1 MTTCYI
7 NGNYKDI
14 LKSKV
19 SITDRGFQ
27 FSDGIYEVIAVY
39 ENRFVDIDLHLN
51 RLFKSLN
58 KLKIKINLKINQI
71 ENISKKIKKLNNLSN
86 GIIYIQITRG
96 DQHPRDHKFPKG
108 LKPNIIIYSIPKDFI
123 KINSK
128 AKRGVTT
135 SLYPDI
141 RWLRSDIKS
150 ISLLGNSMAANH
162 AKEKNNHEAI
172 LYDEKNYITE
182 GNSSSIWI
190 IKKDKCITHPLNYR
204 ILKGCTRHK
213 LISIVKKKKLRFE
226 EKKFSIKAL
235 LSADEVFMTS
245 ATNFVMPI
253 IKVDKHKIS
262 NGKPGQITLH
272 LRDEFINQI

>member
-51 RLFKSLN
+51 RLIKSLN
-58 KLKIKINLKINQI
+58 KLKIKINLKVNQI

-108 LKPNIIIYSIPKDFI
+108 LKPNIIIYSIPKDFK

-262 NGKPGQITLH
+262 DGKPGQITLH

>member
-7 NGNYKDI
+7 NGKYKDI

-27 FSDGIYEVIAVY
+27 FSDGVYEVISVY

-51 RLFKSLN
+51 RLIKSLN
-58 KLKIKINLKINQI
+58 KLKIKIILKVHQI

-108 LKPNIIIYSIPKDFI
+108 LKPNIIIYSIPKDFK

-162 AKEKNNHEAI
+162 AKEKKNHEAI

-190 IKKDKCITHPLNYR
+190 IKNNKCITHPLNYR

-213 LISIVKKKKLRFE
+213 LISIVKKKKLKFE
-226 EKKFSIKAL
+226 EKKFSIKTL

-262 NGKPGQITLH
+262 DGKPGQITLH

>member
-51 RLFKSLN
+51 RLIKSLN
-58 KLKIKINLKINQI
+58 KLKIKINLKVNQI

-108 LKPNIIIYSIPKDFI
+108 LKPNIIIYSIPKDFK
-123 KINSK
+123 KIISK
-128 AKRGVTT
+128 AKKGVTT

-162 AKEKNNHEAI
+162 AKEKKNHEAI

-190 IKKDKCITHPLNYR
+190 IKNNKCITHPLNYR

-213 LISIVKKKKLRFE
+213 LISIVKRKKLKFE

-235 LSADEVFMTS
+235 LNADEVFMTS

-262 NGKPGQITLH
+262 DGKPGQITLH

>member
-1 MTTCYI
+1 MATCYI

-51 RLFKSLN
+51 RLIKSLN
-58 KLKIKINLKINQI
+58 KLKIKIDLKVKQI

-108 LKPNIIIYSIPKDFI
+108 LKPNIIIYSIPKDF
-123 KINSK
+123 KNINSK

-162 AKEKNNHEAI
+162 AKEKKNHEAI

-190 IKKDKCITHPLNYR
+190 IKNNKCITHPLNYR

-213 LISIVKKKKLRFE
+213 LISIVKRKKLKFE

-262 NGKPGQITLH
+262 DGKPGQITLH

>member
-7 NGNYKDI
+7 NGKYKDI

-27 FSDGIYEVIAVY
+27 FSDGVYEVIAVY
-39 ENRFVDIDLHLN
+39 KNKFVDIDLHLN
-51 RLFKSLN
+51 RLIKSLN
-58 KLKIKINLKINQI
+58 KLKIKINLKVNQI
-71 ENISKKIKKLNNLSN
+71 ENISKKIKKFNNLSN

-96 DQHPRDHKFPKG
+96 DQHPRDHKFPRG
-108 LKPNIIIYSIPKDFI
+108 LKSNIIIYSIPKDFK

-162 AKEKNNHEAI
+162 AKEKKNHEAI

-190 IKKDKCITHPLNYR
+190 IKNNKCITHPLNYR

-213 LISIVKKKKLRFE
+213 LISIVKKKKFKFE
-226 EKKFSIKAL
+226 EKKFSIKTL

-262 NGKPGQITLH
+262 DGKPGQITLH

>member
-7 NGNYKDI
+7 NGNYRDI
-14 LKSKV
+14 LESKV

-51 RLFKSLN
+51 RLIKSLN
-58 KLKIKINLKINQI
+58 KLKIKINLKVKQI

-108 LKPNIIIYSIPKDFI
+108 LKPNIIIYSIPKDFK

-162 AKEKNNHEAI
+162 AKEKKNHEAI

-190 IKKDKCITHPLNYR
+190 IKNNKCITHPLNYR

-213 LISIVKKKKLRFE
+213 LISIVRRKKLKFE

-262 NGKPGQITLH
+262 DGKPGQITLH

>member
-51 RLFKSLN
+51 RLIKSLN
-58 KLKIKINLKINQI
+58 KLKIKINLKVNQI

>member
-7 NGNYKDI
+7 NGKYKDI

-27 FSDGIYEVIAVY
+27 FSDGVYEVIAVY

-51 RLFKSLN
+51 RLIKSLN
-58 KLKIKINLKINQI
+58 KLKIKINLKVNQI
-71 ENISKKIKKLNNLSN
+71 ENISKKIIKLNSLSN

-96 DQHPRDHKFPKG
+96 DQHPRDHKFPKR
-108 LKPNIIIYSIPKDFI
+108 LKPNIIIYSIPKDFK

-162 AKEKNNHEAI
+162 AKENKNHEAI

-190 IKKDKCITHPLNYR
+190 IKNNKCITHPLNYR

-213 LISIVKKKKLRFE
+213 LISIVKKKKLKFE
-226 EKKFSIKAL
+226 EKKFSIKTL

-262 NGKPGQITLH
+262 DGKPGQITLH

>member
-7 NGNYKDI
+7 NGTYQSL

-27 FSDGIYEVIAVY
+27 FSDGVYEVIAVY
-39 ENRFVDIDLHLN
+39 ENKFVDINLHLS
-51 RLFKSLN
+51 RLMTSLK
-58 KLKIKINLKINQI
+58 KLNIKIDLKINQI
-71 ENISKKIKKLNNLSN
+71 EKISEKIKKLNHLSN
-86 GIIYIQITRG
+86 GIIYLQITRG
-96 DQHPRDHKFPKG
+96 NQHPRDHKYPNN
-108 LKPNIIIYSIPKDFI
+108 LKPNIIIYSIPKDFQ
-123 KINSK
+123 KISNL
-128 AKRGVTT
+128 AKKGVTT

-150 ISLLGNSMAANH
+150 ISLLGNSLAANY
-162 AKEKNNHEAI
+162 AKDKKNHEAI
-172 LYDEKNYITE
+172 LYDSNNFITE

-190 IKKDKCITHPLNYR
+190 IKKDKCITHPLGYR

-213 LISIVKKKKLRFE
+213 LIGIIKRAKLKFE
-226 EKKFSIKAL
+226 ENKFSIKSL

-253 IKVDKHKIS
+253 VKVDKHRIS
-262 NGKPGQITLH
+262 NGVPGQISLH
-272 LRDEFINQI
+272 LREEFIKQV

>member
-7 NGNYKDI
+7 NGNYRDI
-14 LKSKV
+14 LESKV

-39 ENRFVDIDLHLN
+39 KNRFVDIDLHLN
-51 RLFKSLN
+51 RLIKSLN
-58 KLKIKINLKINQI
+58 KLKIKINLKVNQI

-108 LKPNIIIYSIPKDFI
+108 LKPNIIIYSIPKDFK

-128 AKRGVTT
+128 AERGVTT

-162 AKEKNNHEAI
+162 ANEKKNHEAI

-190 IKKDKCITHPLNYR
+190 IKNNKCITHPLNYR

-213 LISIVKKKKLRFE
+213 LISIVKRKKLKFE
-226 EKKFSIKAL
+226 EKKFSIKTL

-262 NGKPGQITLH
+262 DGKPGQITLH

>member
-7 NGNYKDI
+7 NGKYKDI

-27 FSDGIYEVIAVY
+27 FSDGVYEVISVY

-51 RLFKSLN
+51 RLIKSLN
-58 KLKIKINLKINQI
+58 KLKIKIILKVHQI

-96 DQHPRDHKFPKG
+96 DQHPRDHKFPRG
-108 LKPNIIIYSIPKDFI
+108 LKPNIIIYSIPKDFK

>member
-51 RLFKSLN
+51 RLIKSLN
-58 KLKIKINLKINQI
+58 KLKIKINLKVKQI

-96 DQHPRDHKFPKG
+96 DQHPRDHKFPKV
-108 LKPNIIIYSIPKDFI
+108 LKPNIIIYSIPKDFK

-162 AKEKNNHEAI
+162 AKEKKNHEAI

-190 IKKDKCITHPLNYR
+190 IKNNKCITHPLNYR

-213 LISIVKKKKLRFE
+213 LISIVKRKKLKFE
-226 EKKFSIKAL
+226 EKKFSIKTL

-262 NGKPGQITLH
+262 DGKPGQITLH

>member
-51 RLFKSLN
+51 RLIKSLN
-58 KLKIKINLKINQI
+58 KLKIKINLKVNQI

-108 LKPNIIIYSIPKDFI
+108 LKPNIIIYSIPKDFK

-162 AKEKNNHEAI
+162 AKEKKNHEAI

-190 IKKDKCITHPLNYR
+190 IKNNKCITHPLNYR

-213 LISIVKKKKLRFE
+213 LISIVKKK
-226 EKKFSIKAL
+226 
-235 LSADEVFMTS
+235 
-245 ATNFVMPI
+245 N
-253 IKVDKHKIS
+253 
-262 NGKPGQITLH
+262 
-272 LRDEFINQI
+272 

>member
-7 NGNYKDI
+7 NGYYRDI
-14 LKSKV
+14 LESKV

-51 RLFKSLN
+51 RLIKSLN
-58 KLKIKINLKINQI
+58 KLKIKINLKVKQI

-108 LKPNIIIYSIPKDFI
+108 LKPNIIIYSIPKDFK

-150 ISLLGNSMAANH
+150 ISLLANSMAANH
-162 AKEKNNHEAI
+162 AKEKKNHEAI

-190 IKKDKCITHPLNYR
+190 IKNNKCITHPLNYR

-213 LISIVKKKKLRFE
+213 LISIVKRKKLKFE
-226 EKKFSIKAL
+226 EKKFSIQAL

-262 NGKPGQITLH
+262 DGKPGQITLH

>member
-14 LKSKV
+14 LESKV
-19 SITDRGFQ
+19 NITDRGFQ
-27 FSDGIYEVIAVY
+27 FSDGVYEVIAVY
-39 ENRFVDIDLHLN
+39 KNRFVDIDLHLN
-51 RLFKSLN
+51 RLIKSLN
-58 KLKIKINLKINQI
+58 KLKIKINLTVNQI

-108 LKPNIIIYSIPKDFI
+108 LKPNIIIYSIPKDFK

-162 AKEKNNHEAI
+162 AKEKKNHEAI

-190 IKKDKCITHPLNYR
+190 IKNNKCITHPLNYR

-213 LISIVKKKKLRFE
+213 LISIVKKKKLKFE

-262 NGKPGQITLH
+262 DGKPGQITLH

>member
-14 LKSKV
+14 LKSNV

-27 FSDGIYEVIAVY
+27 FSDGVYEVIAVY

-51 RLFKSLN
+51 RLIKSLK
-58 KLKIKINLKINQI
+58 KLKIKINLKVNQI

-96 DQHPRDHKFPKG
+96 DQHPRDHKFPRG
-108 LKPNIIIYSIPKDFI
+108 LKPNIIIYSIPKDFK

-162 AKEKNNHEAI
+162 AKEKKNHEAI

-190 IKKDKCITHPLNYR
+190 IKNNKCITHPLNYR

-262 NGKPGQITLH
+262 DGKPGQITLH

>member
-51 RLFKSLN
+51 RLIKSLN
-58 KLKIKINLKINQI
+58 KLKIKINLKVNQI
-71 ENISKKIKKLNNLSN
+71 ENISKKIKKLNNLNN

-108 LKPNIIIYSIPKDFI
+108 LKPNIIIYSIPKDFK

-162 AKEKNNHEAI
+162 AKEKKNHEAI

-190 IKKDKCITHPLNYR
+190 IKNYKCITHPLNYR

-213 LISIVKKKKLRFE
+213 LINIVKRKKLKFE
-226 EKKFSIKAL
+226 EKKFSIKTL

-262 NGKPGQITLH
+262 DGKPGQITLH

>member
-7 NGNYKDI
+7 NGTYQDI

-27 FSDGIYEVIAVY
+27 FSDGVYEVIAVY
-39 ENRFVDIDLHLN
+39 EDKFVDIDLHLK
-51 RLFKSLN
+51 RLITSLN
-58 KLKIKINLKINQI
+58 KLKIKINLKVNQI
-71 ENISKKIKKLNNLSN
+71 ENISKRLKKLNNLEN

-96 DQHPRDHKFPKG
+96 DQHPRDHKYPNS
-108 LKPNIIIYSIPKDFI
+108 LNPNIIIYCIPKDFK
-123 KINSK
+123 KINIT
-128 AKRGVTT
+128 AKNGVTT

-150 ISLLGNSMAANH
+150 ISLLGNSMAANY
-162 AKEKNNHEAI
+162 AKDKKNYEAI
-172 LYDEKNYITE
+172 LYDSKNFITE

-190 IKKDKCITHPLNYR
+190 IKKNRCITHPLDYR

-213 LISIVKKKKLRFE
+213 LIGIVKRAKLKFE
-226 EKKFSIKAL
+226 EKKFSIKSL
-235 LSADEVFMTS
+235 LNADEVFMTS

-262 NGKPGQITLH
+262 SGKPGQITLR
-272 LRDEFINQI
+272 LREEFINQI

>member
-51 RLFKSLN
+51 RLIKSLN
-58 KLKIKINLKINQI
+58 KLKIKINLKVNQI

-108 LKPNIIIYSIPKDFI
+108 LKPNIIIYSIPKDFK

-213 LISIVKKKKLRFE
+213 LINIVKKKKLKFE

-262 NGKPGQITLH
+262 DGKPGQITLH

>member
-7 NGNYKDI
+7 NGNYRDI
-14 LKSKV
+14 LESKV

-51 RLFKSLN
+51 RLIKSLN
-58 KLKIKINLKINQI
+58 KLKIKINLKVNQI

-96 DQHPRDHKFPKG
+96 DQHPRDHKFQKG
-108 LKPNIIIYSIPKDFI
+108 LKPNIIIYSIPKDFK

-128 AKRGVTT
+128 AKKGVTT

-162 AKEKNNHEAI
+162 AKEKKNHEAI

-190 IKKDKCITHPLNYR
+190 IKNNKCITHPLNYR

-213 LISIVKKKKLRFE
+213 LISIVKRKKLKFE

-262 NGKPGQITLH
+262 DGKPGQITLH

>member
-51 RLFKSLN
+51 RLIKSLN
-58 KLKIKINLKINQI
+58 KLKIKINLKVKQI

-108 LKPNIIIYSIPKDFI
+108 LKPNIIIYSIPKDF
-123 KINSK
+123 KKVNSK

-262 NGKPGQITLH
+262 DGKPGQITLH

>member
-7 NGNYKDI
+7 NGNYRDI
-14 LKSKV
+14 LESKV

-51 RLFKSLN
+51 RLIKSLN
-58 KLKIKINLKINQI
+58 KLKIKINLKVNQI
-71 ENISKKIKKLNNLSN
+71 ENISKKIKKLNNLNN

-150 ISLLGNSMAANH
+150 ISLLGNSMAANY
-162 AKEKNNHEAI
+162 AKEKKNHEAI

-262 NGKPGQITLH
+262 EGKPGQITLH

>member
-51 RLFKSLN
+51 RLIKSLN
-58 KLKIKINLKINQI
+58 KLKIKINLKVKQI

-108 LKPNIIIYSIPKDFI
+108 LKPNIIIYSIPKDFK

-162 AKEKNNHEAI
+162 AKEKKNHEAI

-190 IKKDKCITHPLNYR
+190 IKNNKCITHPLNYR

-213 LISIVKKKKLRFE
+213 LISIVKRKKLKFE

-262 NGKPGQITLH
+262 DGKPGQITLH
-272 LRDEFINQI
+272 LRDEFIKQI

>member
-51 RLFKSLN
+51 RLIKSLN
-58 KLKIKINLKINQI
+58 KLKIKINLKVNQI

-108 LKPNIIIYSIPKDFI
+108 LKPNIIIYSIPKDFK

-150 ISLLGNSMAANH
+150 ISLLGNSLAANH
-162 AKEKNNHEAI
+162 AKEKKNHEAI

-190 IKKDKCITHPLNYR
+190 IKNNKCITHPLNYR

-213 LISIVKKKKLRFE
+213 LISIVKKKKLKFE
-226 EKKFSIKAL
+226 EKKFSIKSL

-262 NGKPGQITLH
+262 DGKPGQITLH
-272 LRDEFINQI
+272 LRDEFIKQI

>member
-7 NGNYKDI
+7 NGNYRHI
-14 LKSKV
+14 LESKV

-51 RLFKSLN
+51 RLIKSLN
-58 KLKIKINLKINQI
+58 KLKIKINLKVNQI

-108 LKPNIIIYSIPKDFI
+108 LKPNIIIYSIPKDFK

-162 AKEKNNHEAI
+162 AKEKKNHEAI

-190 IKKDKCITHPLNYR
+190 IKNNKCITHPLNYR

-213 LISIVKKKKLRFE
+213 LISIVKRKKLKFE

-262 NGKPGQITLH
+262 DGKPGQITLH

>member
-7 NGNYKDI
+7 NGNYRGI
-14 LKSKV
+14 LESKV

-51 RLFKSLN
+51 RLIKSLN
-58 KLKIKINLKINQI
+58 KLKIKINLKVNQI

-108 LKPNIIIYSIPKDFI
+108 LKPNIIIYSIPKDFK

-162 AKEKNNHEAI
+162 AKEKKNHEAI

-190 IKKDKCITHPLNYR
+190 IKNNKCITHPLNYR

-213 LISIVKKKKLRFE
+213 LISIVKRKKLKFE

-262 NGKPGQITLH
+262 DGKPGQITLN

>member
-14 LKSKV
+14 FKSKV

-51 RLFKSLN
+51 RLIKSLN
-58 KLKIKINLKINQI
+58 KLKIKINLKVKQI

-108 LKPNIIIYSIPKDFI
+108 LKPNIIIYSIPKDFK

-162 AKEKNNHEAI
+162 AKEKKNHEAI

-190 IKKDKCITHPLNYR
+190 IKNNKCITHPLNYR

-213 LISIVKKKKLRFE
+213 LISIVRRKKLKFE

-235 LSADEVFMTS
+235 LNADEVFMTS

-262 NGKPGQITLH
+262 DGKPGQITLH

>member
-51 RLFKSLN
+51 RLIKSLN
-58 KLKIKINLKINQI
+58 KLKIKINLKVKQI

>member
-1 MTTCYI
+1 M
-7 NGNYKDI
+7 
-14 LKSKV
+14 
-19 SITDRGFQ
+19 
-27 FSDGIYEVIAVY
+27 
-39 ENRFVDIDLHLN
+39 
-51 RLFKSLN
+51 
-58 KLKIKINLKINQI
+58 
-71 ENISKKIKKLNNLSN
+71 
-86 GIIYIQITRG
+86 
-96 DQHPRDHKFPKG
+96 
-108 LKPNIIIYSIPKDFI
+108 
-123 KINSK
+123 
-128 AKRGVTT
+128 TT

-162 AKEKNNHEAI
+162 AKEKKNHEAI

-190 IKKDKCITHPLNYR
+190 IKNNKCITHPLNYR

-213 LISIVKKKKLRFE
+213 LISIVKKKKLKFE

-262 NGKPGQITLH
+262 DGKPGQITLH
-272 LRDEFINQI
+272 LRDEFVNQI

>member
-7 NGNYKDI
+7 NGKYKDI

-51 RLFKSLN
+51 RLIKSLN
-58 KLKIKINLKINQI
+58 KLKIKINLKVNHI

-108 LKPNIIIYSIPKDFI
+108 LKPNIIIYSIPKDFK

-162 AKEKNNHEAI
+162 AKEKKNHEAI

-190 IKKDKCITHPLNYR
+190 IKNNKCITHPLNYR

-213 LISIVKKKKLRFE
+213 LINIVKKKKLKFE

-262 NGKPGQITLH
+262 DGKPGQITLH
-272 LRDEFINQI
+272 LRNEFINQI

>member
-7 NGNYKDI
+7 NGNYIDI
-14 LKSKV
+14 LESKV

-51 RLFKSLN
+51 RLIKSLN
-58 KLKIKINLKINQI
+58 KLKIKINLKVNQI

-108 LKPNIIIYSIPKDFI
+108 LKPNIIIYSIPKDFK

-162 AKEKNNHEAI
+162 AKEKKNHEAI

-190 IKKDKCITHPLNYR
+190 IKNNKCITHPLNYR

-213 LISIVKKKKLRFE
+213 LISIVKRKKLKFE
-226 EKKFSIKAL
+226 EKKFSIKEL

-262 NGKPGQITLH
+262 DGKPGQITLH

>member
-51 RLFKSLN
+51 RLIKSLY
-58 KLKIKINLKINQI
+58 KLKIKINLKVKQI

>member
-7 NGNYKDI
+7 NGKYRDI
-14 LKSKV
+14 LESKV

-51 RLFKSLN
+51 RLIKSLN
-58 KLKIKINLKINQI
+58 KLKIKINLKVYQI
-71 ENISKKIKKLNNLSN
+71 ENISKKIKKLNNLNN

-108 LKPNIIIYSIPKDFI
+108 LKPNIIIYSIPKDFK

-150 ISLLGNSMAANH
+150 ISLLGNSMAANY
-162 AKEKNNHEAI
+162 AKERKNHEAI

-190 IKKDKCITHPLNYR
+190 IKNNKCITHPLNYR

-213 LISIVKKKKLRFE
+213 LINIVKRKKLKFE
-226 EKKFSIKAL
+226 EKKFSIKTL